1 MTKKMKWNADLYD
14 QKHAFVFQYG
24 EDVLALLD
32 VKPGEHILDIGCG
45 TGHLT
50 KQIQDKGAIV
60 KGTDYSPDMIAQAK
74 NLFPDVDFAVENAAD
89 FYTEQKY
96 DAVFSNAALHWVLD
110 ANGAIKS
117 IYDALKP
124 GGRFVAEMGGKGNVA
139 KLLEAIRLVLQNHDY
154 HDQAE
159 TKVWFF
165 PSTAEYARLLENH
178 GFRVTFTA
186 HYDRKTPLQD
196 GDQGVA
202 KWVTMF
208 GAQFLE
214 GIADDE
220 KEQIL
225 AEITKKLEPYY
236 NENGQWYADY
246 KRLRF
251 VAVKEH

>member
-1 MTKKMKWNADLYD
+1 MKWNADLYD
-14 QKHAFVFQYG
+14 QKHSFVFQYG

-60 KGTDYSPDMIAQAK
+60 KGTDSSPEMIAQAK
-74 NLFPDVDFAVENAAD
+74 TLFPGVDFAVENAAD
-89 FYTEQKY
+89 FFTEEKY

-117 IYDALKP
+117 IYNALKP

-139 KLLEAIRLVLQNHDY
+139 KLLEAIRLVLQNHGYYQKAD
-154 HDQAE
+154 

-165 PSTAEYARLLENH
+165 PSTGEYAKMLEEH
-178 GFRVTFTA
+178 GFRVTFTT
-186 HYDRKTPLQD
+186 HYDRKTPLED

-214 GIADDE
+214 GIPEDE
-220 KEQIL
+220 QEQIL
-225 AEITKKLEPYY
+225 KEITRKLKPYY
-236 NENGQWYADY
+236 NEGGQWYADY

-251 VAVKEH
+251 VAIKE

>member
-1 MTKKMKWNADLYD
+1 M
-14 QKHAFVFQYG
+14 
-24 EDVLALLD
+24 ALLD

-60 KGTDYSPDMIAQAK
+60 KGTDSSPEMIAQAK
-74 NLFPDVDFAVENAAD
+74 TLFPGVDFAVENAAD
-89 FYTEQKY
+89 FFTEEKY

-117 IYDALKP
+117 IYNALKP

-139 KLLEAIRLVLQNHDY
+139 KLLEAIRLVLQNHGYYQKAD
-154 HDQAE
+154 

-165 PSTAEYARLLENH
+165 PSTGEYAKMLEEH
-178 GFRVTFTA
+178 GFRVTFTS
-186 HYDRKTPLQD
+186 HYDRKTPLED

-214 GIADDE
+214 GIPEDE
-220 KEQIL
+220 QEQIL
-225 AEITKKLEPYY
+225 KEITRKLKPYY
-236 NENGQWYADY
+236 NEGGQWYADY

-251 VAVKEH
+251 VAVKE

>member
-1 MTKKMKWNADLYD
+1 MTNDMKWNADLYD

-74 NLFPDVDFAVENAAD
+74 KLFPGVDFAVENAAD

-117 IYDALKP
+117 VYNALKP

-139 KLLEAIRLVLQNHDY
+139 KLLEAIRLVLQNHGYPDK
-154 HDQAE
+154 AE
-159 TKVWFF
+159 TKVWYF
-165 PSTAEYARLLENH
+165 PSTAEYAKLLEDH

-214 GIADDE
+214 GIPEEE

-225 AEITKKLEPYY
+225 KEITHKLEPYY
-236 NENGQWYADY
+236 NEGGQWYADY

-251 VAVKEH
+251 VAIKE

>member
-1 MTKKMKWNADLYD
+1 MTNKMKWNADLYD

-74 NLFPDVDFAVENAAD
+74 KLFPGVDFAVENAAD
-89 FYTEQKY
+89 FYTEEKY

-139 KLLEAIRLVLQNHDY
+139 KLLEAIHLVLQNHGY
-154 HDQAE
+154 HTQAE
-159 TKVWFF
+159 TKVWYF
-165 PSTAEYARLLENH
+165 PSTAEYAKLLEDH

-214 GIADDE
+214 GIAEEE

-225 AEITKKLEPYY
+225 VEITKKLEPYY
-236 NENGQWYADY
+236 NEGGQWYADY

-251 VAVKEH
+251 VAIKE

>member
-1 MTKKMKWNADLYD
+1 MKWNADLYD

-89 FYTEQKY
+89 FYTGEKY

-110 ANGAIKS
+110 ANGAVKS
-117 IYDALKP
+117 IYNALKP

-139 KLLEAIRLVLQNHDY
+139 KLLEAIRLVLQNHGYPDK
-154 HDQAE
+154 AE

-165 PSTAEYARLLENH
+165 PSTAEYAKLLENH

-214 GIADDE
+214 GIADEE

-225 AEITKKLEPYY
+225 KEITHKLEPYY
-236 NENGQWYADY
+236 NEGGQWYADY

-251 VAVKEH
+251 VAVKE